1 MQSKLMITALYVG
14 IMFLREISA
23 NDARFKSIEFH
34 DGLNLIIAD
43 RTTESKQGDSRNGTG
58 KSSFIRILR
67 YLLGGNL
74 PDEFRA
80 AELTEHVFTGLFS
93 FDRRDNQAQV
103 DAEVS
108 RSVSP
113 TTRMTID
120 GLPEIDGDV
129 QVEEWRGWQSIA
141 LFGLPEEAQR
151 PTTGQLWGQLARTTF
166 GNPVKSYQTDTDWE
180 TGTRLGFFMGLDP
193 VVLAQAGEVS
203 QLEKQRKAIR
213 SAIREGA
220 LQHIELNE
228 ADLRSKLA
236 ASRRYRDRI
245 RSNLDG
251 FKVDEQYA
259 EHQRVADDI
268 TARIQRLNDE
278 GLLLERRMRE
288 LEAALEG
295 EIGEAEDEGLAERVA
310 RLYAEVG
317 VVLPASVPRRFEE
330 VAEFHRSVVRNRR
343 THLLQERQSSAE
355 RLEAII
361 AERSQMDDQRASV
374 MRLLKETVAL
384 DTFLDAQQSLVE
396 LEAEVADLDRRL
408 SSAVS
413 INNIDTRVRMRTAEA
428 AAAVRSE
435 IEQNSEALEKP
446 ISLYNEL
453 GSEVYS
459 DREAKLLISSTNKGV
474 LRVEPQIAGD
484 ASDGIRGVETFLLD
498 MVCVVTALEAG
509 HAQPILVHDS
519 HLFDAV
525 DHRQIASCLKIGAR
539 LASEKGFQYIV
550 SLNSDVLAS
559 VEEEGAFDH
568 SEFMVKLSLTD
579 STTDGGLFGFRFD

>member
-1 MQSKLMITALYVG
+1 
-14 IMFLREISA
+14 MFLHEVRA
-23 NDARFKSIEFH
+23 NDPRFKTIEFH
-34 DGLNLIIAD
+34 DGLNLIVAD
-43 RTTESKQGDSRNGTG
+43 RTTESTQGDSRNGTG

-74 PDEFRA
+74 PDELRA
-80 AELTEHVFTGLFS
+80 EELNDHVFTGVFS
-93 FDRRDNQAQV
+93 FDRRDNQIRV
-103 DAEVS
+103 DVEVS
-108 RSVSP
+108 RPVSP
-113 TTRMTID
+113 TTKVAID
-120 GLPEIDGDV
+120 GPSEIQGDV
-129 QVEEWRGWQSIA
+129 QVEEWRGWQSTA

-151 PTTGQLWGQLARTTF
+151 PTIGQLWGQLARTTF
-166 GNPVKSYQTDTDWE
+166 GNPVKSYLTDTDWE

-193 VVLAQAGEVS
+193 IVLAQAGEVS
-203 QLEKQRKAIR
+203 QLEKQRRAIR
-213 SAIREGA
+213 NAIREGA

-236 ASRRYRDRI
+236 AARRYRDRI
-245 RSNLDG
+245 RSDLDN
-251 FKVDEQYA
+251 FKVDQQYA
-259 EHQRVADDI
+259 EHQRAADGI

-278 GLLLERRMRE
+278 GLLLERRMTE

-295 EIGEAEDEGLAERVA
+295 ETGEAEDEGLAERVA

-317 VVLPASVPRRFEE
+317 VILPESVPRRFEE

-343 THLLQERQSSAE
+343 THLLQERQSAAE
-355 RLEAII
+355 RLEAITV
-361 AERSQMDDQRASV
+361 ERSEMDDRRASI

-435 IEQNSEALEKP
+435 IEENSEALEKP
-446 ISLYNEL
+446 ISLFNEL

-474 LRVEPQIAGD
+474 LHIEPEIAGD

-498 MVCVVTALEAG
+498 MVCVVTAVDAG
-509 HAQPILVHDS
+509 RAQPILVHDS

-559 VEEEGAFDH
+559 VEEEGGFDS
-568 SEFMVKLSLTD
+568 SEHTVKVSLTD
-579 STTDGGLFGFRFD
+579 STSDGGLFGFRFN